1 LALVSLVGLFCFVL
15 FCLNKFLTP
24 NSLEKS
30 TAKYMPSHKQDNEQE
45 IAGLL
50 KGEASDE
57 DLWFPAVNAG
67 VISFA
72 GSSFSV

>member
-1 LALVSLVGLFCFVL
+1 
-15 FCLNKFLTP
+15 
-24 NSLEKS
+24 
-30 TAKYMPSHKQDNEQE
+30 MPSHKQDNEQE